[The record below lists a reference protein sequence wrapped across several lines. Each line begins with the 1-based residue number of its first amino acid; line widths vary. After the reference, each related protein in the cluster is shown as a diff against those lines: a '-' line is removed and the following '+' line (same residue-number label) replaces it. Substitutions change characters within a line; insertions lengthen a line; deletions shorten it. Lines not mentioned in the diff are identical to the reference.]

1 MLNVNLSNET
11 EQVLSDEL
19 LSKVK
24 IYMKKTLTAEHVDF
38 ENRDVEIDFS
48 WVTPETIRILNRDYR
63 DNDSETDVLSF
74 PQYSFPDEADL
85 VFKVSDADI
94 PLLLGDVIMNPI
106 RAAEQGESYGTGFER
121 EICYLTVHSVLH
133 LLGYDHIDPEDKKIM
148 RSREKLIMK
157 EE

>member
-11 EQVLSDEL
+11 EQVLTDEL

-24 IYMKKTLTAEHVDF
+24 TYMEKTLTAENVDF
-38 ENRDVEIDFS
+38 EKRDVEIDYS
-48 WVTPETIRILNRDYR
+48 WVTPETIRTLNRDYR

-74 PQYSFPDEADL
+74 PQYNLPEEADL
-85 VFKVSDADI
+85 VFKPSDM
-94 PLLLGDVIMNPI
+94 PLLLGDVIVSPS
-106 RAAEQGESYGTGFER
+106 RAAEQGEVYGTGFER

-133 LLGYDHIDPEDKKIM
+133 LLGYDHIDPEDKIIM
-148 RSREKLIMK
+148 RSREKLIMG

>member
-11 EQVLSDEL
+11 ELVLTDEL

-24 IYMKKTLTAEHVDF
+24 VYMEKTLNAENVDF
-38 ENRDVEIDFS
+38 EKRDVEIDYS
-48 WVTPETIRILNRDYR
+48 WVTPETIRTLNRDYR

-74 PQYSFPDEADL
+74 PQYNLPDEAD
-85 VFKVSDADI
+85 FIIKPSDM
-94 PLLLGDVIMNPI
+94 PLLLGDVILNPF
-106 RAAEQGESYGTGFER
+106 RAEEQGEAYGTGFER

-148 RSREKLIMK
+148 RSREKLIMG